1 MSLQS
6 NKRSQ
11 TKSSSARRKDIYK
24 KSKYYQEKRQ
34 KLLIATGIGIFVLV
48 FILIL
53 AGIRGCSNYMSSR
66 QAAAK
71 KTVSMNASEDNSQK
85 ASSDS
90 QNTDSSN
97 ATVSSPVSLTL
108 SVVGDCT
115 LGTDE
120 TFDYDT
126 SLNAYYENYGADY
139 FLQNVKDI
147 FSADDLTIANFEG
160 TLTDSDEREDKTF
173 AFKAPASYASI
184 LTGGSVEAV
193 NTANNHSHDYGEQS
207 FDDTLAALDD
217 AGIVHFGYDETAVM
231 DVKGIKVGLVG
242 IYELYDHLERE
253 QQLKDNIAKVKA
265 DGAQLIVAIFHWG
278 NETETVPDSNQT
290 TLGRIAID
298 EGADLVCGH
307 HPHVLQGIE
316 TYKGRNIVYSLG
328 NFCFGGNS
336 SPSDMDTMIYQQTFT
351 IDADGV
357 KKDNVTNIIP
367 CSISSAAYD
376 GYNNYQPTPAEGD
389 ETTRILGKINERSSW
404 ISTAEGSTF
413 TAKYNSNNDSQSS
426 SADTAASDSDIVDMN
441 SSASDDTDAE
451 TYDESYDTDNSDAE

>member
-85 ASSDS
+85 SSSDS

-147 FSADDLTIANFEG
+147 FSTDDLTIANFEG

-389 ETTRILGKINERSSW
+389 EATRILGKINERSSW